1 MVESNTKP
9 TGLRPHE
16 GTIMEEGITIMAEDE
31 TRINVDAW
39 DTYGEPFKV
48 WLNIAVPRA
57 SCSAVL
63 TFGQARQIAAALLAF
78 AEAA

>member
-1 MVESNTKP
+1 MNIRME
-9 TGLRPHE
+9 H
-16 GTIMEEGITIMAEDE
+16 TIEEGITVMAEDE
-31 TRINVDAW
+31 TRINIDAW

-63 TFGQARQIAAALLAF
+63 TPDQARQIAVALTKF